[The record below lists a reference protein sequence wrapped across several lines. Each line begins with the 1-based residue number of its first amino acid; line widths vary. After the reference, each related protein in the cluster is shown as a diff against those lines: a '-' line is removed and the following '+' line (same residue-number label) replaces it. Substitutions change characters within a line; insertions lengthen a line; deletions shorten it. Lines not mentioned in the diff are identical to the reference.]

1 MADYI
6 FTQNGDGNVQIG
18 TDRLTGDF
26 KGASMFATVEQAR
39 QYNRLRQYEDTGLTP
54 DEIASLRAEVERL
67 RVADEE
73 TCTLSEVQDFDGS
86 VWICSKCNH
95 VFGYSGEP
103 PYECCPFCGKRI
115 EQYIGYDDP
124 ENPDY
129 EDIDDARAA
138 LGKGEADGEHRE
150 MTRQELIAE
159 NNRLRAE
166 NDAFKADIAAG
177 RLVYCPDGWV
187 QARAALGREDAS
199 DA

>member
-1 MADYI
+1 M
-6 FTQNGDGNVQIG
+6 GGM
-18 TDRLTGDF
+18 DRLTVWEHNDRGGKWSYHMD
-26 KGASMFATVEQAR
+26 ASVNDLCAKLAA
-39 QYNRLRQYEDTGLTP
+39 YEDTGMTP
-54 DEIASLRAEVERL
+54 DEVASLRAEVERL
-67 RVADEE
+67 RAAAEE

-86 VWICSKCNH
+86 VWTCSKCNH

-115 EQYIGYDDP
+115 EQYIDYDDP

-177 RLVYCPDGWV
+177 RLVYCPDDWV
-187 QARAALGREDAS
+187 QVSATLENNQSGL
-199 DA
+199 